1 MCSLRPALKTERI
14 EVSPELICH
23 SERSEAKSRN
33 LLLAGKSRESSL
45 RSRYACL
52 FSLAACIPISAAALQ
67 NPPPVAPQQAP
78 PQQTIG
84 HLDIASTTEKIRVA
98 GAVTLSGSS
107 TLLGNGS
114 TVTAGKVTLPIHLT
128 RGGVLDL
135 CTTTELHLSQQN
147 SASDPNSPLMLAL
160 DHGALEAHYTIGKN
174 SDVVLTPDL
183 RILLS
188 GPGKADVR
196 IRVNAQGDTC
206 VDNRGANAPY
216 VTVSEQMGTGVYR
229 VQPNQ
234 RVMFE
239 HGSVRN
245 VVDHEQQPCGC
256 PVPISASNTGTAAPS
271 TKQAAKPGEPVAAKN
286 PGGPSSTPADTA
298 FPLAESEGLAP
309 VPPVTPNVIP
319 GAVQSQVTTT
329 LSYIAPKQAVPT
341 GAPNGMSTPQSAA
354 TVASAPAPDFGP
366 TINTEPIA
374 IAQPAPMPKP
384 PSPPKPGFFHKIGR
398 FFARIFG

>member
-1 MCSLRPALKTERI
+1 MFSRRI
-14 EVSPELICH
+14 LTGCMLI
-23 SERSEAKSRN
+23 A
-33 LLLAGKSRESSL
+33 AGT
-45 RSRYACL
+45 
-52 FSLAACIPISAAALQ
+52 AAAQ
-67 NPPPVAPQQAP
+67 VSSPSVAGPQPV
-78 PQQTIG
+78 G
-84 HLDIASTTEKIRVA
+84 HIDIASTAEKIRVA

-114 TVTAGKVTLPIHLT
+114 AVTAGKITLPIHLT
-128 RGGVLDL
+128 RGGTLDL
-135 CTTTELHLSQQN
+135 CATTELHLSQQN

-160 DHGALEAHYTIGKN
+160 DRGAIEAHYSVGKN

-196 IRVNAQGDTC
+196 IRINEQGDTC
-206 VDNRGANAPY
+206 VDNRGDNAPY

-229 VQPNQ
+229 VQANQ

-239 HGSVRN
+239 HGSVRD
-245 VVDHEQQPCGC
+245 VVDQEQQPCGC
-256 PVPISASNTGTAAPS
+256 PAPTPVSVASNGTSAPS
-271 TKQAAKPGEPVAAKN
+271 AKQAAKPNQAVAEKN

-309 VPPVTPNVIP
+309 PPGPPTKPAVAPGVT
-319 GAVQSQVTTT
+319 QSEVTTT

-341 GAPNGMSTPQSAA
+341 GAPNGMATPESAA
-354 TVASAPAPDFGP
+354 TVATAPAPGFGP
-366 TINTEPIA
+366 TVSTTPTA
-374 IAQPAPMPKP
+374 IAQAPAPPAP
-384 PSPPKPGFFHKIGR
+384 HSKPGIFHKIGR